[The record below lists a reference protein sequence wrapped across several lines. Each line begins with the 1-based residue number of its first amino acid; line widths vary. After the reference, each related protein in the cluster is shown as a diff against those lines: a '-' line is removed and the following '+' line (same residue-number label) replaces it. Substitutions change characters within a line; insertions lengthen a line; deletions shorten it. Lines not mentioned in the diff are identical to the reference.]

1 MDVRTDLPNIAVSS
15 DLVQALTIYII
26 KETNCNMYMQYT
38 VQLHYRVYPKELRS
52 VDKKAAQEED
62 LREKWNGDL

>member
-26 KETNCNMYMQYT
+26 KETNCKMYMQYT

>member
-26 KETNCNMYMQYT
+26 KETNCKMYMQYT
-38 VQLHYRVYPKELRS
+38 VKLHFRVYPKELRS